1 MEPLTWLGITLILI
15 GTAIVLLPIIG
26 RYFDLSQVPSWL
38 IYVYHSDGFYFATS
52 PLLLLLS
59 LVSFIVFLLRR

>member
-1 MEPLTWLGITLILI
+1 MLGIALILV
-15 GTAIVLLPIIG
+15 GAALVLFPMVG
-26 RYFDLSQVPSWL
+26 RYIDLSSIPSWL

-59 LVSFIVFLLRR
+59 LVAFIIFLINR

>member
-1 MEPLTWLGITLILI
+1 MEPLTWLGIALILI
-15 GTAIVLLPIIG
+15 GTALVLLPVVG
-26 RYFDLSQVPSWL
+26 KYFDLSQVPSWL

>member
-1 MEPLTWLGITLILI
+1 MEPLTWLGIALILI

-38 IYVYHSDGFYFATS
+38 IYVYHSDGFYLVTS

-59 LVSFIVFLLRR
+59 LVSFIVFFLKR

>member
-1 MEPLTWLGITLILI
+1 MLGVALILV
-15 GTAIVLLPIIG
+15 GAALVLFPMVG
-26 RYFDLSQVPSWL
+26 RYIDLSSIPSWL

-59 LVSFIVFLLRR
+59 LVAFIIFLINR